1 MIECLHTLRWHMS
14 TNSLEKY
21 FLDATESAAIAAA
34 SWIGLGD
41 GKAADG
47 AAVEAMRNIFDHVP
61 FDGRVAI
68 GEGERDDAPMLW
80 IGEPLGSMQGELD
93 ALSIDIAVD
102 PLECTNHV
110 ASDLPNAMAV
120 LAAAPRGTL
129 LHAPDCYM
137 DKISGPNELLG
148 EISLD
153 AGVSYNIE
161 AACAKLDKK
170 SSELNV
176 VVMDRPRHN
185 QLIKELNE
193 YNVNIVK
200 IGDGDIS
207 AALDAAD
214 PKSNID
220 MLMGIGAAPEGVIT
234 ATALRGLD
242 APFEGR
248 LIFKNEGH
256 RERAEKMI
264 DGDIE
269 RLWKRDE
276 LCSSNDSIF
285 IGTGVC
291 DGRTKGVDMSGKEKI
306 IVHSE
311 IIDVMNKEH
320 KFITSER
327 TI

>member
-1 MIECLHTLRWHMS
+1 MLTRD
-14 TNSLEKY
+14 LEKY

-34 SWIGLGD
+34 AWIGRND

-47 AAVEAMRNIFDHVP
+47 AAVEAMRKVFDTVP

-80 IGEPLGSMQGELD
+80 IGEPLGAMQGVPE
-93 ALSIDIAVD
+93 AISIDIAVD

-110 ASDLPNAMAV
+110 AYNLPNAMAV
-120 LAAAPRGTL
+120 LAAAPRGEL

-137 DKISGPNELLG
+137 DKIAGSSELIG
-148 EISLD
+148 EISLG
-153 AGVSYNIE
+153 AGTSYNIE
-161 AACAKLDKK
+161 AACSVLGKN
-170 SSELNV
+170 SSELKV
-176 VVMDRPRHN
+176 VVMDRPRHIE
-185 QLIKELNE
+185 LIKELKE
-193 YNVNIVK
+193 YNVDIRL
-200 IGDGDIS
+200 IGDGDVS

-214 PKSNID
+214 PNSEID

-234 ATALRGLD
+234 ATALRGLN

-248 LIFKNEGH
+248 LVFKNEGH
-256 RERAEKMI
+256 KERAEKMI

-269 RLWKRDE
+269 KIWDRDE

-291 DGRTKGVDMSGKEKI
+291 DGRTNGVKKDENGKY
-306 IVHSE
+306 IVQSE
-311 IIDVMNKEH
+311 IIDVHNNEH
-320 KFITSER
+320 KILTSER
-327 TI
+327 